1 MLIETWVIMLIWFTV
16 IYRIIKQGVSA
27 IRAAAM
33 ICTVV
38 CSTLHFGVMS
48 YFATDIACLGLQ
60 INANCN
66 AVSWWNWVP
75 GIEIDI
81 NIMSIRAKDPLFLK
95 AGPFYRLN
103 LKTLLAILE
112 LSVTY
117 LLILLQL
124 EK

>member
-16 IYRIIKQGVSA
+16 IYRIIKQG
-27 IRAAAM
+27 
-33 ICTVV
+33 
-38 CSTLHFGVMS
+38 
-48 YFATDIACLGLQ
+48 LQ

-66 AVSWWNWVP
+66 SVSWWNWVP
-75 GIEIDI
+75 GFEIDI